1 MRSLDGAGNNPKTVL
16 EITKRGM
23 NLMGINYVID
33 NGKRMKI
40 RVILIY
46 FVGWACMSK
55 FLCKFAA

>member
-1 MRSLDGAGNNPKTVL
+1 
-16 EITKRGM
+16 M